1 MQINNTSDLLNIY
14 TTVQNSVK
22 HSAQNSANTDDK
34 TPINSTSLEQND
46 PLFFKSMTRSQ
57 IQSYFAKSGIEDDN
71 GRREDA
77 LIGLQKFSNTLEP
90 NTYSKMV
97 DSLLDE
103 ADSSQA
109 SMRYTSFP
117 ASEILFEDPK
127 LFRAQLQ
134 TTLEMKDTQQALIFS
149 VDLEQDY
156 KNYMTQ
162 ISNDGFPTLE
172 NEEEFP
178 PSNFMGFLLKKFGQ
192 MQEESQKELLPY
204 EQNRLDDY
212 TSLLKNYNDSEVSK
226 ETSVL
231 DILV

>member
-1 MQINNTSDLLNIY
+1 LLNIY
-14 TTVQNSVK
+14 ATAQNSVNK
-22 HSAQNSANTDDK
+22 DNKTSAKSADFEQDNSL
-34 TPINSTSLEQND
+34 S
-46 PLFFKSMTRSQ
+46 FKSMTRNQ
-57 IQSYFAKSGIEDDN
+57 IQSYFKQSGIEDDN

-90 NTYSKMV
+90 TTYSRMV
-97 DSLLDE
+97 DSLLE
-103 ADSSQA
+103 ETESSHA
-109 SMRYTSFP
+109 SMRYASFP
-117 ASEILFEDPK
+117 SSEILYEDPK

-134 TTLEMKDTQQALIFS
+134 TTLEMKETHEALVFS

-178 PSNFMGFLLKKFGQ
+178 PTNFMGFLLKKFEQ

-212 TSLLKNYNDSEVSK
+212 TSLLKNYNDYDKS
-226 ETSVL
+226 TYTPL
-231 DILV
+231 IDILA